1 MVLEKIFYLVLD
13 FCIVG
18 SYNKINKR
26 TERQCRGGGGVL
38 VVGGSVLLEYIIK
51 GWMIVMLVK
60 SGWKFKVAVN
70 SKGVRSGRIDV
81 DGCFDNRTGKWWS
94 KEEMVNRGLTWFLDL
109 QNLKESLNW
118 NLNGDDQKYQ
128 FVPEMTTKKALYG
141 TAYIYD

>member
-1 MVLEKIFYLVLD
+1 
-13 FCIVG
+13 
-18 SYNKINKR
+18 
-26 TERQCRGGGGVL
+26 
-38 VVGGSVLLEYIIK
+38 
-51 GWMIVMLVK
+51 MLVK

-128 FVPEMTTKKALYG
+128 FVPEMTSKKALYG